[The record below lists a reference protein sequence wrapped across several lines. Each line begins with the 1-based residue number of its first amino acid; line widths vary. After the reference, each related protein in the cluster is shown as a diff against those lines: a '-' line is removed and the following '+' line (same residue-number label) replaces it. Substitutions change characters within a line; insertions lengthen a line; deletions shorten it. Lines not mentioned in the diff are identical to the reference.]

1 MVQSC
6 SLPLKKEPCVQVWH
20 SSFFIFW
27 EFPNNGYLSILQI
40 FAGEEKLEIVS
51 SSNQAIFWTLLLE
64 MRKKGEEKVWK
75 NLLNGLLRPYFLRE
89 KKDEG
94 YLRYFTEGRK
104 GIPQRLGFDLWTKVS
119 HKDVVMFWKARNK
132 KVKILDCLDS
142 KHSSW

>member
-1 MVQSC
+1 
-6 SLPLKKEPCVQVWH
+6 
-20 SSFFIFW
+20 
-27 EFPNNGYLSILQI
+27 
-40 FAGEEKLEIVS
+40 
-51 SSNQAIFWTLLLE
+51 

-89 KKDEG
+89 KKKDEG

-142 KHSSW
+142 KHSSNKEIMMLENNVAESLHIESRDLILCWVIDSL